1 MSKLAIRDKK
11 DIVNPYV
18 FDRDAIVWTHNDGRQ
33 FTVDGLLDY
42 IKEYKNSEEGKGFS
56 WIELARDLQKD
67 IMNNRLYGK
76 EKWWLSSD
84 NKD

>member
-1 MSKLAIRDKK
+1 LS
-11 DIVNPYV
+11 
-18 FDRDAIVWTHNDGRQ
+18 RQ

-56 WIELARDLQKD
+56 WIELARDFQKD